1 MIKSNDQK
9 LLDNYLLK
17 YNISSYFS
25 TDMTPY
31 MELLLFKRSEYICK
45 IDECIDALYFFVEG
59 KAKVYTTLSNG
70 KSLLLCFY
78 KPMMVIGDAEI
89 LESNTASTNLQVIED
104 TYCIS
109 INFKHIRQFAIDD
122 SKFLRYM
129 NSSLGSKLL
138 RLSKYSSINILYPL
152 ENRLASYLL
161 VILSAQGSDLKDNHN
176 LTEIAELLGTSYRH
190 LLRTLNKLT
199 HLGAIRKNQHF
210 YEIDDY
216 KLLKTMA
223 SDLYD

>member
-1 MIKSNDQK
+1 MIKINDTK
-9 LLDNYLLK
+9 LLDNYLSK
-17 YNISSYFS
+17 YNISNYFN

-31 MELLLFKRSEYICK
+31 MELLLFKRGEYICQV
-45 IDECIDALYFFVEG
+45 DEEIDALYFFVQG
-59 KAKVYTTLSNG
+59 KAKVYTTLRNG

-89 LESNTASTNLQVIED
+89 LVSNTASTNLQVIED

-109 INFKHIRQFAIDD
+109 INFKYIRQFAADD
-122 SKFLRYM
+122 SKFLRGM

-152 ENRLASYLL
+152 ENRLASYLM
-161 VILSAQGSDLKDNHN
+161 VILSAQGSALQDKQN

-199 HLGAIRKNQHF
+199 DLGAIKKNQHF
-210 YEIDDY
+210 YEIADY
-216 KLLKTMA
+216 SLLETMA